1 MSELRI
7 QIGWQKW
14 AYQNMYHADK
24 QKQHS
29 QKIISYGVAYI
40 KSGPSQCFPNYPK
53 KEKGLGKV
61 SDKRQNK
68 DYCQDLIIIV
78 RKQEPWFPPS

>member
-24 QKQHS
+24 QKQHN
-29 QKIISYGVAYI
+29 QKIVSYGVTYI
-40 KSGPSQCFPNYPK
+40 KSGPSQCFPN
-53 KEKGLGKV
+53 
-61 SDKRQNK
+61 
-68 DYCQDLIIIV
+68 
-78 RKQEPWFPPS
+78 

>member
-24 QKQHS
+24 QKQHN
-29 QKIISYGVAYI
+29 QKIVSYGVTYI
-40 KSGPSQCFPNYPK
+40 KSGQSVFSKLNQ
-53 KEKGLGKV
+53 KEKGLEEV
-61 SDKRQNK
+61 SDKWENK
-68 DYCQDLIIIV
+68 DYCQDLMLIV
-78 RKQEPWFPPS
+78 RKQA